1 MSCEPRTPIASEK
14 VAFLK
19 ASVYMSSLEATT
31 FSSVMPLM
39 IGPMVTICAIS
50 SERAALPSRQR
61 TEFANIRWRT
71 LCTMR
76 AIRTAMGSKAFI
88 LRMTPPK
95 APTQSIIA
103 MDQPPASENPV

>member
-1 MSCEPRTPIASEK
+1 
-14 VAFLK
+14 
-19 ASVYMSSLEATT
+19 MSSLEATT

-76 AIRTAMGSKAFI
+76 AIRTAMGSKAVSYTHLDVYKRQVYI
-88 LRMTPPK
+88 PMAIRALRYRTTGTTKGNLSNMKNPP
-95 APTQSIIA
+95 
-103 MDQPPASENPV
+103 